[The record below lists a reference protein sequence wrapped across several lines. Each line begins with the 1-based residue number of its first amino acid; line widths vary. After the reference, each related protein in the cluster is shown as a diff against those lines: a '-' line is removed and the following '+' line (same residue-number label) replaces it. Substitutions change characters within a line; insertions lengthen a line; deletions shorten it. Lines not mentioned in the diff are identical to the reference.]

1 MSVIYGRPIVLSS
14 GGGGGY
20 VVSETE
26 PEKINVLW
34 IQPNGLMKFHNG
46 TEWVAVA
53 GVYAEEEVTGE

>member
-1 MSVIYGRPIVLSS
+1 MAGPLCSVR
-14 GGGGGY
+14 

-53 GVYAEEEVTGE
+53 GVYAEEVTGE

>member
-26 PEKINVLW
+26 PEKTNV
-34 IQPNGLMKFHNG
+34 PNGLMKFHNG

>member
-26 PEKINVLW
+26 PEKINVLSAKW
-34 IQPNGLMKFHNG
+34 TDEIPQRYGMGRCCRRLCG
-46 TEWVAVA
+46 
-53 GVYAEEEVTGE
+53 GGDR